1 MRPAA
6 LVSLCLAIAGHGV
19 ALHGLMAAPSPKG
32 HGLQPDGLDSRATSL
47 RVRLTTEPAGHL
59 PRTASAAPAL
69 ARRSAPAGE
78 RTSSPP
84 ATLHDGGMGSYFA
97 SQDVDRPAL
106 PRSSP
111 DDSQLGGMTPSGL
124 PIRLRIYISAEGE
137 VTAVD
142 VLFASEE
149 DQPVVQRLR
158 EMFLATA
165 FIAAKRNGEEVP
177 SYKDIDVDFSD
188 VLPPT
193 LPAATTAST
202 QP

>member
-1 MRPAA
+1 
-6 LVSLCLAIAGHGV
+6 
-19 ALHGLMAAPSPKG
+19 
-32 HGLQPDGLDSRATSL
+32 
-47 RVRLTTEPAGHL
+47 
-59 PRTASAAPAL
+59 
-69 ARRSAPAGE
+69 
-78 RTSSPP
+78 
-84 ATLHDGGMGSYFA
+84 
-97 SQDVDRPAL
+97 
-106 PRSSP
+106 
-111 DDSQLGGMTPSGL
+111 MTPSGL